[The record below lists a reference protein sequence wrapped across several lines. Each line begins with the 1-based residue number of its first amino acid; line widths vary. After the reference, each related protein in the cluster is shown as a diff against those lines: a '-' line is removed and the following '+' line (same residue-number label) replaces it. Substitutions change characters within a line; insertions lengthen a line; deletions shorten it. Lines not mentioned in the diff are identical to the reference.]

1 MNTGNESHLSDSDV
15 WQSYSATESLRN
27 GDVTTSSLAAKGFRS
42 VRPNLQDKRSPTP
55 VPPRPPHRKTSP
67 EPTLPAY
74 QPPLNRPFH
83 IRLSSDPSKSPS
95 HPPPVPVGP
104 RTHSLPT
111 QGPSTP
117 EPSQSGA
124 SSLLS
129 CSYSDLS
136 TAVLEEELQHCAL
149 LCATDRSSQTPS
161 PTLSQTSAITDDT
174 ALTATTY
181 TTAVANNYMAVNG
194 NGGITGS
201 SYSHLQRPFSP
212 MSYPPPPSLSPSLGL
227 LTQARSAEVR
237 SPGYPRMSRPPPAT
251 PAEEEYQ
258 EVPGAPRG
266 GEGGKAPHHT
276 GIGPVDESGIPIAIR
291 TTVDRPKDWYK
302 SMFKQI
308 HVVHKPE
315 NENMDPYNTTHTV
328 VNTDRHHR
336 SAPDYRPAKSLQT
349 HAPPQTH
356 TYRPMTKSVSDN
368 STCNVF
374 RNTNSLTSPSPMPP
388 TPPPILSSAHVRE
401 RERERDR
408 GTIDKNQYGP
418 PDRKVDTRKYRAE
431 PRSIFDYEPG
441 KSSIL
446 EQERQ
451 NTSNSNPTE
460 VDLEDEPW
468 YKFFAELE
476 FGRPPPK
483 KRLDYIVESSLQQ
496 ASTDR
501 NTDRPSSVHSSTS
514 DYRKRRKSEVTAQ
527 QPRPASTLTTS
538 QSTSSSLSGPN
549 STTSHNPVSWPV
561 ESPRSSSYSSGL
573 NSSGRPS
580 EPPRS
585 SSYSSGL
592 RKPVA
597 SSSPASP
604 SKAKDQDPARGHS
617 YADGGRHTPQ
627 IRIPTPEVREPAR
640 AVYDF
645 KAQTVKELTFRKGE
659 TVYIIRQID
668 NNWYEGEHRGLL
680 GIFPISYVE
689 KIPVS
694 KKQQPARPPPPAQVR
709 EIGEAVARYNF
720 NADTNVELSL
730 RKGERV
736 ILLSQVDQNWY
747 EGKIPGSNKQ
757 GIFPVTYVDVVVK
770 KSPTAKNPAHHYI
783 EPSSLPQSLS
793 ADRIHPVGSAKGSSV
808 RLTSPPSQQFTI
820 PTLSTSPKPL
830 SPLISPCTTPPLPGV
845 LHSPPPYNKQ
855 YPRLEPRSSKVK
867 PVNRE
872 VVVVGKPPRSPVM
885 SRRSCGSPSRAQSY
899 SPSHRRPL
907 FTQDALNC
915 GGEAFQV
922 LYNYAPRNE
931 DELELKEGDIV
942 DVMERCDDG
951 WFVGTSRRST
961 FFGTFPGNYV
971 KRL

>member
-1 MNTGNESHLSDSDV
+1 MPLTMGILLTSLDSCRV
-15 WQSYSATESLRN
+15 
-27 GDVTTSSLAAKGFRS
+27 
-42 VRPNLQDKRSPTP
+42 
-55 VPPRPPHRKTSP
+55 
-67 EPTLPAY
+67 
-74 QPPLNRPFH
+74 NR
-83 IRLSSDPSKSPS
+83 
-95 HPPPVPVGP
+95 HPP
-104 RTHSLPT
+104 
-111 QGPSTP
+111 
-117 EPSQSGA
+117 
-124 SSLLS
+124 
-129 CSYSDLS
+129 
-136 TAVLEEELQHCAL
+136 
-149 LCATDRSSQTPS
+149 
-161 PTLSQTSAITDDT
+161 
-174 ALTATTY
+174 
-181 TTAVANNYMAVNG
+181 NN
-194 NGGITGS
+194 
-201 SYSHLQRPFSP
+201 
-212 MSYPPPPSLSPSLGL
+212 PPPDSW
-227 LTQARSAEVR
+227 
-237 SPGYPRMSRPPPAT
+237 RMSVQPSSET
-251 PAEEEYQ
+251 DS
-258 EVPGAPRG
+258 G
-266 GEGGKAPHHT
+266 
-276 GIGPVDESGIPIAIR
+276 ESGCNERGKGDTQRGEALKQAGR
-291 TTVDRPKDWYK
+291 ETVDRPKDWYK

-315 NENMDPYNTTHTV
+315 NENTDPYNTTHTV
-328 VNTDRHHR
+328 VNTDSHHR

-368 STCNVF
+368 GTCNVF

-408 GTIDKNQYGP
+408 GTIDRGTVDKNQYGP

-451 NTSNSNPTE
+451 
-460 VDLEDEPW
+460 
-468 YKFFAELE
+468 
-476 FGRPPPK
+476 PPK

-496 ASTDR
+496 ASADR

-514 DYRKRRKSEVTAQ
+514 DYRKRRKSEVAAQ

-549 STTSHNPVSWPV
+549 STTSHNPVAWPV

-604 SKAKDQDPARGHS
+604 SRAKDQEPARGHS

-627 IRIPTPEVREPAR
+627 SRMPIPEVREPAR

-668 NNWYEGEHRGLL
+668 NNWYEGEHRGLV

-689 KIPVS
+689 KIPAS

-730 RKGERV
+730 RKARA
-736 ILLSQVDQNWY
+736 S
-747 EGKIPGSNKQ
+747 
-757 GIFPVTYVDVVVK
+757 
-770 KSPTAKNPAHHYI
+770 
-783 EPSSLPQSLS
+783 
-793 ADRIHPVGSAKGSSV
+793 
-808 RLTSPPSQQFTI
+808 
-820 PTLSTSPKPL
+820 PL
-830 SPLISPCTTPPLPGV
+830 S
-845 LHSPPPYNKQ
+845 LHNFDSQ
-855 YPRLEPRSSKVK
+855 
-867 PVNRE
+867 
-872 VVVVGKPPRSPVM
+872 
-885 SRRSCGSPSRAQSY
+885 
-899 SPSHRRPL
+899 
-907 FTQDALNC
+907 
-915 GGEAFQV
+915 
-922 LYNYAPRNE
+922 
-931 DELELKEGDIV
+931 IV
-942 DVMERCDDG
+942 
-951 WFVGTSRRST
+951 
-961 FFGTFPGNYV
+961 
-971 KRL
+971 

>member
-1 MNTGNESHLSDSDV
+1 MSGKESHLSDSDV
-15 WQSYSATESLRN
+15 WQSYSVTESLRN
-27 GDVTTSSLAAKGFRS
+27 GNVTTSSLAAKGFRS

-55 VPPRPPHRKTSP
+55 
-67 EPTLPAY
+67 
-74 QPPLNRPFH
+74 
-83 IRLSSDPSKSPS
+83 
-95 HPPPVPVGP
+95 
-104 RTHSLPT
+104 
-111 QGPSTP
+111 
-117 EPSQSGA
+117 
-124 SSLLS
+124 
-129 CSYSDLS
+129 
-136 TAVLEEELQHCAL
+136 
-149 LCATDRSSQTPS
+149 
-161 PTLSQTSAITDDT
+161 
-174 ALTATTY
+174 
-181 TTAVANNYMAVNG
+181 NYMAVNG

-251 PAEEEYQ
+251 PAEEGYQ

-266 GEGGKAPHHT
+266 GEGGKAPHYA
-276 GIGPVDESGIPIAIR
+276 GIGPADEPDIPIAIR

-315 NENMDPYNTTHTV
+315 NENTDPYNTTHTV
-328 VNTDRHHR
+328 VNTDSHHR

-368 STCNVF
+368 GTCNVF

-408 GTIDKNQYGP
+408 GTIDRGTVDKNQYGP

-496 ASTDR
+496 ASADR

-514 DYRKRRKSEVTAQ
+514 DYRKRRKSEVAAQ

-549 STTSHNPVSWPV
+549 STTSHNPVAWPV

-604 SKAKDQDPARGHS
+604 SRAKDQEPARGHS

-627 IRIPTPEVREPAR
+627 SRMPIPEVREPAR

-668 NNWYEGEHRGLL
+668 NNWYEGEHRGLV

-689 KIPVS
+689 KIPAS

-730 RKGERV
+730 RKARA
-736 ILLSQVDQNWY
+736 S
-747 EGKIPGSNKQ
+747 
-757 GIFPVTYVDVVVK
+757 
-770 KSPTAKNPAHHYI
+770 
-783 EPSSLPQSLS
+783 
-793 ADRIHPVGSAKGSSV
+793 
-808 RLTSPPSQQFTI
+808 
-820 PTLSTSPKPL
+820 PL
-830 SPLISPCTTPPLPGV
+830 S
-845 LHSPPPYNKQ
+845 LHNFDSQ
-855 YPRLEPRSSKVK
+855 
-867 PVNRE
+867 
-872 VVVVGKPPRSPVM
+872 
-885 SRRSCGSPSRAQSY
+885 
-899 SPSHRRPL
+899 
-907 FTQDALNC
+907 
-915 GGEAFQV
+915 
-922 LYNYAPRNE
+922 
-931 DELELKEGDIV
+931 IV
-942 DVMERCDDG
+942 
-951 WFVGTSRRST
+951 
-961 FFGTFPGNYV
+961 
-971 KRL
+971 